1 MIGWTPLKSGKVRDL
16 YVNDVGEILLVAS
29 DRISAY
35 DWIMPTP
42 IPDKGRLLTELSLF
56 WFEKLRDVVPN
67 HVLSTEVPVE
77 VKGRAIICKPLEI
90 FPVECVARGYLTGS
104 GWQEYQQERQVC
116 GISLPA
122 GLLDGSELPEPIFT
136 PATKAEVGEHD
147 ENISF
152 EVSQKIVGAQIA
164 GELRRLTLALYSTA
178 RDYARSR
185 GIIIADTK
193 FEFGLDSDGQITL
206 ADEALTPDSSR
217 FWPATEWQPGG
228 AQPSYDK
235 QYLRDWLTSIG
246 WDRQSPPPPLPD
258 EVVAKT
264 RARYCEAYAALT
276 GEEFR

>member
-67 HVLSTEVPVE
+67 HVLSTQVPVE

-178 RDYARSR
+178 RDYAQSR

>member
-67 HVLSTEVPVE
+67 HVLSTQVPAE

-217 FWPATEWQPGG
+217 FWPATGWQPGG

>member
-1 MIGWTPLKSGKVRDL
+1 MIGWRPLKSGKVRDL

-67 HVLSTEVPVE
+67 HVLSTQVPVE

-116 GISLPA
+116 GISLPD

-178 RDYARSR
+178 RDYAQSR

>member
-1 MIGWTPLKSGKVRDL
+1 MIGWRPLKSGKVRDL

-104 GWQEYQQERQVC
+104 GWQEYQQARRVC
-116 GISLPA
+116 GIPLPA

-147 ENISF
+147 QNISF

-178 RDYARSR
+178 RDYAQSR

-217 FWPATEWQPGG
+217 FWPATGWQPGG

>member
-1 MIGWTPLKSGKVRDL
+1 MIGWRPLKSGKVRDL
-16 YVNDVGEILLVAS
+16 YINEAGEILLVAS

-42 IPDKGRLLTELSLF
+42 IPDKGRLLTQLSLF
-56 WFEKLRDVVPN
+56 WFDKLRDVVPN
-67 HVLSTEVPVE
+67 HVLSTDVPEEVH
-77 VKGRAIICKPLEI
+77 GRVIICKPLEI

-104 GWQEYQQERQVC
+104 GWNEYQQSQQVC
-116 GISLPA
+116 GIPLPS
-122 GLLDGSELPEPIFT
+122 GLLDGSELPEAIFT

-152 EVSQKIVGAQIA
+152 EQSAEIIGAPA
-164 GELRRLTLALYSTA
+164 ATELRNLTLALYSQA

-193 FEFGLDSDGQITL
+193 FEFGLDTNGHITL

-217 FWPATEWQPGG
+217 FWPVTSWQPGG

-258 EVVAKT
+258 EVVEKT
-264 RARYCEAYAALT
+264 RARYGEAYAALT
-276 GEEFR
+276 GEQFR

>member
-1 MIGWTPLKSGKVRDL
+1 MIGWRPLKSGKVRDL

-56 WFEKLRDVVPN
+56 WFEKLREVVPN
-67 HVLSTEVPVE
+67 HVLSTQVPVE

-178 RDYARSR
+178 RDCARSR

-217 FWPATEWQPGG
+217 FWPAAGWQPGG

>member
-164 GELRRLTLALYSTA
+164 GELRELTLALYSTA